1 LTETEKSLDGF
12 IQKISDYTD
21 IFNSMKNDLSDLKVQ
36 NLDSLESE
44 FSKNNDSEDDANLK
58 SKTILSEINEIN
70 SKIHQITSEIEYKL
84 QSFSNTKYS
93 ISSS

>member
-1 LTETEKSLDGF
+1 
-12 IQKISDYTD
+12 
-21 IFNSMKNDLSDLKVQ
+21 MKNDLNDLKVQ
-36 NLDSLESE
+36 NLASLESE
-44 FSKNNDSEDDANLK
+44 FSKNNDSENDANLK

-70 SKIHQITSEIEYKL
+70 SGIHQLTSKIEDKL

>member
-21 IFNSMKNDLSDLKVQ
+21 IFNSMKNDLNDLKIQ

-70 SKIHQITSEIEYKL
+70 SKIHQITSEIEDKL